1 VCNALLLINR
11 ELQTAIIK
19 DKNNYNIKREER
31 VLKDIK
37 VQVDASS

>member
-1 VCNALLLINR
+1 VCNALLLINKK
-11 ELQTAIIK
+11 LQRAIIK
-19 DKNNYNIKREER
+19 DKNNYNIKRAER